1 MNILTQISGWLID
14 PKNRYLKAVIVV
26 VILILLLLRQCN
38 VSRSLE
44 SEIQAAYDEAD
55 RIENNHLADLD
66 SIRQNYSKKTGELTA
81 EISGHLLTIDELK
94 GKYKDLFGDYLNE
107 KNKEPIT
114 IIQYRFLTKEI
125 ITGVDIESTPID
137 SMGNGNFSF
146 CDSTKFSVGNSRMIS
161 GTIPYKLSLH
171 NKRDSALLDY
181 SKQSFFARAFPG
193 AGNFQLQQEM
203 SVNTGLTKDTKT
215 GAVKVWAKTSYPGV
229 TFEVLK
235 GASVKE
241 DEETK
246 KTLASLRK
254 TWGLGFSVGA
264 GAVYTG
270 AAVSPGIF
278 AGVGLNYSPK
288 KLQFG
293 K

>member
-1 MNILTQISGWLID
+1 MNILSQISGWLID
-14 PKNRYLKAVIVV
+14 PKNRSLQALLVVI
-26 VILILLLLRQCN
+26 ILILLLLRQCN
-38 VSRSLE
+38 VSSSLRAD
-44 SEIQAAYDEAD
+44 IQAAHDEAVRVD
-55 RIENNHLADLD
+55 NNHLADVD
-66 SIRQNYSKKTGELTA
+66 SIKQSYSKKTGELTA
-81 EISGHLLTIDELK
+81 EISGHLLTIDELN
-94 GKYKDLFGDYLNE
+94 GKYKELYGDYLNE
-107 KNKEPIT
+107 KGKEPIT
-114 IIQYRFLTKEI
+114 IIKYRFLTKEL

-137 SMGNGNFSF
+137 SMGNGSFAF
-146 CDSTKFSVGNSRMIS
+146 CDSVQFSAGNSRMLS

-171 NKRDSALLDY
+171 TKKDSVLLDY
-181 SKQSFFARAFPG
+181 STQDFFARAFPG
-193 AGNFQLQQEM
+193 TGNFQLQQEM

-215 GAVKVWAKTSYPGV
+215 GEVKVWAKTSYPGV
-229 TFEVLK
+229 TFELLK
-235 GASVKE
+235 GASIKE

-270 AAVSPGIF
+270 AAVTPGIF

>member
-1 MNILTQISGWLID
+1 MNFLSQISGWLID
-14 PKNRYLKAVIVV
+14 PKNRSLQALLVVI
-26 VILILLLLRQCN
+26 ILILLLLRQCN
-38 VSRSLE
+38 VSSSLRAD
-44 SEIQAAYDEAD
+44 IQAAHDEAVRVD
-55 RIENNHLADLD
+55 NNHLADVD
-66 SIRQNYSKKTGELTA
+66 SIKQSYSKKTGELTA
-81 EISGHLLTIDELK
+81 EISGHLLTIDELN
-94 GKYKDLFGDYLNE
+94 GKYKELYGDYLNE
-107 KNKEPIT
+107 KGKEPIT
-114 IIQYRFLTKEI
+114 IIKYRFLTKEL

-137 SMGNGNFSF
+137 SMGNGSFSF
-146 CDSTKFSVGNSRMIS
+146 CDSTQFSAGNSRMIS

-171 NKRDSALLDY
+171 TKADSALLDY
-181 SKQSFFARAFPG
+181 SKQAFFTRAFPG

-203 SVNTGLTKDTKT
+203 SVNTGLTKDTET
-215 GAVKVWAKTSYPGV
+215 GEVKVWAKTSYPGV
-229 TFEVLK
+229 TFELLK
-235 GASVKE
+235 GASIKE

-270 AAVSPGIF
+270 AAVTPGIF

>member
-14 PKNRYLKAVIVV
+14 PKNRSLQVLLAVI
-26 VILILLLLRQCN
+26 ILVLLLFRQCN
-38 VSRSLE
+38 VSSSLRAD
-44 SEIQAAYDEAD
+44 IQAAHDEAT
-55 RIENNHLADLD
+55 RVENNYLADVD
-66 SIRQNYSKKTGELTA
+66 SIKQSYSEKTGELTA
-81 EISGHLLTIDELK
+81 EISGHLLTIDELN
-94 GKYKDLFGDYLNE
+94 GKYKELYGDYLNE
-107 KNKEPIT
+107 KDKEPIT
-114 IIQYRFLTKEI
+114 IIKYRFLTKEI

-137 SMGNGNFSF
+137 SMGNGTFAF
-146 CDSTKFSVGNSRMIS
+146 CDSIQFSVGNSRMIS

-171 NKRDSALLDY
+171 TKRDSALLDY
-181 SKQSFFARAFPG
+181 SKQDFFARTFPG

-203 SVNTGLTKDTKT
+203 SVNTGLTKDKKT
-215 GAVKVWAKTSYPGV
+215 GEVKVWAKTSYPGV

-235 GASVKE
+235 GASIKE

-246 KTLASLRK
+246 KTLTSLRK

-270 AAVSPGIF
+270 AVASPGIF